1 MNKLTSKMFYI
12 LGCLI
17 LLVFSNSCSF
27 SKIDADEEGVMVMKP
42 WFFGHGGVDETPLT
56 TGNTWTAWTTE
67 VVRFKIIPLQ
77 YDEKFSDI
85 MSSDN
90 TPVDL
95 TAHLLV
101 RIEKGN
107 TPILLKNFG
116 ENWYKNDIQKDLC
129 NEVRNE
135 ISKYSM
141 MELTCKRAIYD
152 NASKQIE
159 YILRDKVKNEKIP
172 ITIMKVIIDK
182 ASPNSEVMEEYN
194 KTAAQIQAKQTQI
207 AASQMQECRKVA
219 EDKRAE
225 ADDAYR
231 VRMGLTPDQYI
242 KLRSVEIEKEKVE
255 MVRNKSNVSIT
266 MLMGNDYTPIYNV
279 KK

>member
-1 MNKLTSKMFYI
+1 MIKKTFFLLAYLM
-12 LGCLI
+12 
-17 LLVFSNSCSF
+17 LLVSCTGCSF

-42 WFFGHGGVDETPLT
+42 WFFGHGGVDNTPLT

-67 VVRFKIIPLQ
+67 VVRFKIIPVQ

-95 TAHLLV
+95 TAHLLIQ
-101 RIEKGN
+101 IEKGN

-116 ENWYKNDIQKDLC
+116 ENWYRNDIQKDLC

-152 NASKQIE
+152 NASQHIE
-159 YILRDKVKNEKIP
+159 NILRNKVKNEKIP

-194 KTAAQIQAKQTQI
+194 KTAAQIQAKQTQL
-207 AASQMQECRKVA
+207 AASQMQECRKEA
-219 EDKRAE
+219 EMKRAE

-231 VRMGLTPDQYI
+231 VRMGLSPDQYI
-242 KLRSVEIEKEKVE
+242 KLRSVEIEKEKVD

-266 MLMGNDYTPIYNV
+266 MLMGNDYTPIYSV